1 MKLPCADP
9 PGVERVRGWVKL
21 AASVHRLE
29 VEHEIVIL
37 HFSVFHRFDVLE
49 LPDEIDHIYIDS
61 ALLFHF
67 ANDCINE
74 RFRAVHRSARKRP
87 GARKGRISPFYE
99 EHAVSSEHHCTHS
112 ENRLLRKSSGP
123 HSIRLQY
130 AALRENTAQSP
141 SLPSSLFECK
151 RKQMRFSL
159 DPYMI
164 IFYIMLY
171 YKKRDGRMNYKD
183 HRLLIGGVS
192 AHELVEE
199 FGSPLYVYE
208 EDTIRERA
216 SELKRAITFQP
227 KEIKYACKANTN
239 MEIMRILCEEG
250 TGIDAV
256 SPGEIRAALEAGFD
270 PARILFTANN
280 SPWEEI
286 EYAVDR
292 GVMVNID
299 SLSYLGRFG
308 KACPGGEVCVRINPN
323 VGAGHHNHVITGGPE
338 SKFGILYSQVDEIK
352 DLARAHGLKISGIHQ
367 HIGSGI
373 LSADTFVKA
382 VEVLMDIASKFEDLS
397 FVDFGGGIGV
407 PYREKDER
415 IDIEKLGTLIAE
427 EFSAFC
433 GSYGKKL
440 KLLIEPGRYIVAE
453 SGYLLATV
461 TAVKQGEKHRFVGV
475 DTGFN
480 HLLRPAMYG
489 SYHHILHCGKNSGE
503 TVPQTIAGYLCESG
517 DTFTRDENGIVD
529 RELPLFEE
537 GDIVCICNAGAYGY
551 SMASQYNS
559 RPRPAEVIVKGNSAR
574 CVRRRETLDDIFESS
589 EVERR

>member
-1 MKLPCADP
+1 MKLPGADP

-29 VEHEIVIL
+29 VEYEIVIL
-37 HFSVFHRFDVLE
+37 HFSVFQRFDVLE
-49 LPDEIDHIYIDS
+49 LPDEIDHIYIDP

-67 ANDCINE
+67 THDCIHE
-74 RFRAVHRSARKRP
+74 CFRAVHRSAWKRP
-87 GARKGRISPFYE
+87 GAREGRISPFHK
-99 EHAVSSEHHCTHS
+99 EHAVPFEHHCTYS
-112 ENRLLRKSSGP
+112 ENGLLGKSSGP
-123 HSIRLQY
+123 HFMHLQY

-141 SLPSSLFECK
+141 SLSSSLFECK

-159 DPYMI
+159 DPYTI

-171 YKKRDGRMNYKD
+171 YKKRDGKMNYQD
-183 HRLLIGGVS
+183 GRLLIGGVS

-208 EDTIRERA
+208 EEIIRERV
-216 SELKRAITFQP
+216 SELKRAITYQP

-239 MEIMRILCEEG
+239 MEIMRLLCEEG

-256 SPGEIRAALEAGFD
+256 SPGEIRAALDAGFD

-280 SPWEEI
+280 APWDEI

-299 SLSYLGRFG
+299 SLTYLRRFG
-308 KACPGGEVCVRINPN
+308 EIHPGGEVCVRINPN

-338 SKFGILYSQVDEIK
+338 SKFGILYSQVDEIM
-352 DLARAHGLKISGIHQ
+352 DTARKKGLKISGVHH

-382 VEVLMDIASKFEDLS
+382 VDVLMEIASKFQNLS

-407 PYREKDER
+407 PYREGEKR
-415 IDIEKLGTLIAE
+415 IDIEKLGTLIAQ

-433 GSYGKKL
+433 ESYGKKL
-440 KLLIEPGRYIVAE
+440 RLLIEPGRYIVAE

-461 TAVKQGEKHRFVGV
+461 TAVKQGETHRFVGV

-489 SYHHILHCGKNSGE
+489 SYHQILHGGKQGGE
-503 TVPQTIAGYLCESG
+503 MVPQTIAGYLCESG
-517 DTFTRDENGIVD
+517 DTFTRNENGIVD

-537 GDIVCICNAGAYGY
+537 GDVVCICNAGAYGY